1 MVLPP
6 GEQHGVGGGLWS
18 LTGFLVC

>member
-6 GEQHGVGGGLWS
+6 GEHNGVLACC
-18 LTGFLVC
+18 VA

>member
-6 GEQHGVGGGLWS
+6 GEQHGVGGGLRA
-18 LTGFLVC
+18 LTAF